1 MVSAAIR
8 GCCVSWKSLTA
19 VSNRTTF
26 TCWPVALLTALT
38 SRSMG
43 ERFDG
48 SVSLFL
54 GVLGIAMCY
63 TTAITLR
70 SLTLG
75 TIVPLLL
82 NMTILMEY
90 LVNGTA
96 NCCSALL
103 YPVFAA
109 DGLG

>member
-1 MVSAAIR
+1 VFLS
-8 GCCVSWKSLTA
+8 
-19 VSNRTTF
+19 
-26 TCWPVALLTALT
+26 TALT
-38 SRSMG
+38 VVVVDESF
-43 ERFDG
+43 ED
-48 SVSLFL
+48 SVGLFL
-54 GVLGIAMCY
+54 GVLAMCY

-82 NMTILMEY
+82 YMTILMAY

-103 YPVFAA
+103 YAVLGAA
-109 DGLG
+109 GLG